1 LLFKHVDFAFRHD
14 HDYGVC
20 RLAISK
26 ADGLDEVVAA
36 STICSRGDRDA
47 SALFASVASPE
58 ANAVV
63 NGARDHLVLRG
74 HIQRNDI
81 ANVGARL
88 SVGLDG
94 LYPIGDA
101 GLRDEGDET
110 FPAGDTCALF
120 RALLEEQ
127 DVRDLVLQLEVV
139 LYTLVVDYG
148 ARVDVVNLQVASF

>member
-1 LLFKHVDFAFRHD
+1 
-14 HDYGVC
+14 
-20 RLAISK
+20 
-26 ADGLDEVVAA
+26 
-36 STICSRGDRDA
+36 
-47 SALFASVASPE
+47 
-58 ANAVV
+58 
-63 NGARDHLVLRG
+63 
-74 HIQRNDI
+74 
-81 ANVGARL
+81 VGAGL

-101 GLRDEGDET
+101 GLRDEGDKT

-127 DVRDLVLQLEVV
+127 DVGDLVLQLEVV